1 MTSARLAAPRRYF
14 VDVGDNMATN
24 GSDIRTFSPVPG
36 LDPLTAS
43 AQELQQAGFPPRPTD
58 PQLLER
64 YQSFFG
70 RVAGRLQYVE
80 PTFRVDPTK
89 STHTNKG
96 SSMGAGTETYD
107 NWSGGVVYAPSG
119 QSFKWVQ
126 GDWVVPNVYP
136 PTQNEWYYCAN
147 WIGLDG
153 DGSGDVCQAGMICS
167 VFQSGTSITRNIFP
181 WHEWYPSDWV
191 EITNLNVN
199 PGDLISMLICTPEG
213 AGSTT
218 AMIYFGNQTSGLA
231 TSYEITAPSGTTL
244 VGNSAEWI
252 VETPIVNGQLTQMP
266 DYGEVFFSV
275 CEGYLENGSVVNGG
289 TGNNIN
295 LVQSGT
301 APVSTGTLITPTI
314 IQCQYTGAKG

>member
-1 MTSARLAAPRRYF
+1 
-14 VDVGDNMATN
+14 
-24 GSDIRTFSPVPG
+24 
-36 LDPLTAS
+36 
-43 AQELQQAGFPPRPTD
+43 
-58 PQLLER
+58 
-64 YQSFFG
+64 
-70 RVAGRLQYVE
+70 
-80 PTFRVDPTK
+80 
-89 STHTNKG
+89 
-96 SSMGAGTETYD
+96 
-107 NWSGGVVYAPSG
+107 
-119 QSFKWVQ
+119 
-126 GDWVVPNVYP
+126 
-136 PTQNEWYYCAN
+136 
-147 WIGLDG
+147 
-153 DGSGDVCQAGMICS
+153 MICS

-231 TSYEITAPSGTTL
+231 TSYEITAPSGTKL

-275 CEGYLENGSVVNGG
+275 CEGYLGNGSVVNGG

-295 LVQSGT
+295 LVQSGGVIKLNGQTQT
-301 APVSTGTLITPTI
+301 ANTVIDSGNSLAGRLGSGNAGIAAITLPGISAPFVDFCTSGSAR
-314 IQCQYTGAKG
+314 GANSAPPKPSEA